1 MVSGDLS
8 DIVKTGEKFD
18 YKSYVKDIY
27 NLIKTNSPYDNAQDT
42 EALALDYAR
51 QAATMV
57 YEVAAIGRIEKEGKQ
72 VRLSVELKKAGFSS
86 ESLLDDIERFEDTE
100 KGIDN
105 VAAMVN
111 PMAAV
116 AESLKQAQ
124 VITDYLEEQKKEEE
138 LEEPKQE
145 VVVQKPAPELQTGD
159 KEAPQGST
167 RRNPL
172 LRAYFALKRA
182 IVNIFKE
189 RVDTGSTTIDYPGIG
204 NIYVKLVSGAAINPG
219 NRRAADQTVTNFDDN
234 IYAAVVDS
242 EGNFLYITDDGGL
255 SKEGKAYAY
264 FSAPKVEK
272 QIADYLKSDKANF
285 VTSNII
291 NGSLGQFTG
300 PQSERKLSA
309 IKGIN
314 SSTKINPRDNNS
326 KFPYYQIEGYP
337 GFITI
342 SAPKFGDFN
351 QKGNLEKILN
361 LFVNKVYDK
370 DEYGE
375 LKELSFDEKLER
387 VAFMLNMKDKGGK
400 TYKPIKFEIQNIFN
414 STTDQNREENKKKL
428 EKILSQEYLN
438 IDFPLFNANFYNDFE
453 LNMKDGNLMFVKSD
467 NKLYKE
473 DYLYQNFY
481 SRGYFDSEGN
491 PAVMD
496 AYLVFQP
503 QQSEVDKYTKA
514 EPIIQPQVQVTQDL
528 PGPDTKINIY
538 AGTKENAELSNFA
551 IRPFTVDIKRGGVG
565 KVTFQSVEQAF
576 QWMKGLYTN
585 NYEIDPSVSLDQAQK
600 LIDEANK
607 RDQQIQDKIL
617 ATTDGAS
624 LRSLGKSF
632 KNFEA
637 AEWDEKSSGV
647 MKKLLLESFKQNSEA
662 LIKLLATGE
671 ATLTH
676 TQDKSKWKTEFPKLL
691 MQVRAELKSQQP
703 EPIVVKPQEQTTVAP
718 GPQEQ
723 GLSLDDIADIAMKD
737 PESLSKLTGVKALN
751 AKESVIKLAKGIIW
765 YLGGKEALKHPAM
778 KKFMSTLSRTEIEQ
792 IKQEALDNPN
802 PSPIA
807 TKYKVPLEVVF
818 KAVNS
823 GARVD
828 SANWSVNG
836 IILNQYL
843 REEGEVIDESISG
856 DFSDIYHEAWHGF
869 TQTWLTQAQRKT
881 MYAEAR
887 KQKGTFTDYNGKRV
901 SFDKADNLQLEEYLA
916 EEFRTYMLS
925 GGTYSR
931 PEAPKTT
938 SIFEWLVN
946 LIKKLFGKAKTTSAE
961 LPTIQELYNNL
972 RLGQLSQ
979 FNFDVNNRDK
989 TIGQLAKSVEKLST
1003 NKEDI
1008 DLNHQDSIKLINTI
1022 DSIIS
1027 NIVDYTNNKSGTKR
1041 FTVGFFKKEDNMK
1054 AAYKYVKQQL
1064 ETTIKK
1070 TLEEKLAKAEGAQKT
1085 YLQNQ
1090 IDLVNYAIRNF
1101 GNTDNIKENRD
1112 GKGVIAYHQM
1122 KSKFISYEDR
1132 KNFFADINE
1141 EAVSTKGREG
1151 YGDRSGN
1158 ELSQQE
1164 LGDPDVHALLRS
1176 IYNFKGNEKVLNDFG
1191 VQELVPYD
1199 LMWNK
1204 LAKLLTGTVT
1214 PEKMQQTLLE
1224 AAKTDGTIAHLVEK
1238 LGNKDGAQFDE
1249 EFSLWTKF
1257 WQTFNGSLI
1266 PLVQMNV
1273 EETKIGDT
1281 DVTRYIVKIG
1291 RASSPYRQ
1299 VGNRWSN
1306 VFEYL
1311 TSDEVDTFDKDPLT
1325 NQSYIDL
1332 KKLFKKFPTGVS
1344 IDQRMEFFRSLGIY
1358 FSADPKIKNAIEK
1371 NNVGG
1376 AEDIWRNLALLYQ
1389 KHGVQRINALEDVFA
1404 AYPEKPSV
1412 DKNGVRTIAPALS
1425 SMENYFIKLQEL
1437 EAINSDYTTNFL
1449 ATNAEG
1455 NSQFEYSLNNTISIM
1470 NDVLNTAESFDAVL
1484 AHPFMEHF
1492 SEQLNSF
1499 TDSSNVLNSLFK
1511 MNEPGRKRRLDKDGK
1526 PIKINLS
1533 NLSGIQLIREDGSV
1547 GIASASA
1554 DIFSKFIQDF
1564 HLMVASGRPEN
1575 PRHADKSTSYSNYVD
1590 VVTPVGQSTSKTRL
1604 YIDLED
1610 FAKSEGKA
1618 GKNRAYEII
1627 KNYINSELNRIRKF
1641 KEIQSRV
1648 DKGEQVQFDFSYLKR
1663 GQDFVIFE
1671 DVLRE
1676 DTKNLLL
1683 KADSSLNLKDILE
1696 INDGGI
1702 ARMLREDFEKYFE
1715 KQVEIANGYYS
1726 KVDQFTAD
1734 NLIMTIQ
1741 RENKVTIAEAK
1752 KAAMQTFVYNSWI
1765 HNMEAV
1771 IMIYGDIAQY
1781 KEADDFTKRIAG
1793 AGSTGKIMRA
1803 DVSAITYVNNKKNL
1817 YAMKRL
1823 GATVGEDV
1831 INDRNAIG
1839 LNGTLNSAIM
1849 EDNEIG
1855 TEYIGQLREA
1865 IKEDIERRFEGKKT
1879 KKEIKDLVETELGDY
1894 VKSMKEGDAQ
1904 GWITF
1909 DAYRALS
1916 RLEGKWRPEHEKM
1929 YMDIINGKK
1938 IDYET
1943 IKYFFP
1949 VRKFQYWG
1957 SVKNDF
1963 AAANA
1968 FHKFSLMPLIPSLVE
1983 GTNLDDLHLKF
1994 MNEGI
1999 HYGTFKTG
2007 SKIATITTNGVADKF
2022 YTNSKER
2029 TIVNMDDKPFTK
2041 NTVYLQYLK
2050 DQLDIADE
2058 FKGKATFPTQMRK
2071 LIESGLMEGGVPV
2084 DFKPGKSLEARV
2096 KLWATVVDKEAE
2108 SPIYKAVKTYEENIE
2123 ALTTKLMNDLI
2134 KEASIEFDKDGN
2146 IIFNDNLADF
2156 MVNALR
2162 SEELAE
2168 HEIDFLRKAPGGKSM
2183 AHDLSLS
2190 LSSEKIEKAL
2200 NSIVVKRLV
2209 RQQFNGEGL
2218 IQVSGAG
2225 FESKTPKFREAT
2237 DEEKLKYK
2245 GTNDLPF
2252 YRRSGGKDGKT
2263 SAAKIKIALQGD
2275 FIKLLNLK
2283 HPDGEKI
2290 GTIERLNDLI
2300 KDDNWLDQGN
2310 NRRMITIT
2318 GARIPVQGLNSM
2330 EFMEVY
2336 EFLDSRAGNIIILPS
2351 EIVAKSGSDFDID
2364 KLTMMMPNIE
2374 ADYNFKKWSTKE
2386 GKKLLETLAKENPEL
2401 AERLTP
2407 DNVGIVLD
2415 IFKNNEEVA
2424 KLDELDKR
2432 VLDILKTNSEMNIRM
2447 SSGNTVKG
2455 LQNAVIQSMIDIL
2468 EMPNNYLSLVK
2479 PNSTHI
2485 AKGLADSLASRV
2497 LDYDN
2502 NYRIHGEKTGKAAGT
2517 RALEIGFNLYKHS
2530 SHNIGK
2536 ETLGLGAVDN
2546 TYNSVFNRI
2555 GMYLNPTFTAGYGD
2569 EKFERRATIL
2579 LNHNKL
2585 NGGISL
2591 SHIMD
2596 ANNQYYIGDI
2606 ISQLIN
2612 GWVDVAKDPWIFN
2625 IQGNKEAAPTLLFM
2639 VQAGVPFEQAVHLMS
2654 QPIIREYIQE
2664 QKKAKSTFA
2673 RPLGEDIENPNF
2685 FRGYTRDKFV
2695 KQYLLKSQAD
2705 IDTFDEL
2712 ENTKNF
2718 LGKQEFIYNKTLE
2731 YTRNPEFL
2739 GFISDPTN
2747 LEKNISSKQ
2756 KTDNDIATLLHF
2768 FELEDM
2774 AKTVRDVKLRTN
2786 FDTTR
2791 SSSSYDAE
2799 EKISLAEDLASNDL
2813 IPSDLLD
2820 RILQDTPIGSFYVQ
2834 PFQIKAWKGFFELRN
2849 NDKVNEF
2856 LKRYIKENKGTI
2868 YRMFGDTNEFVKAF
2882 KNALPS
2888 FVFQNELKTFD
2899 INRPSTFD
2907 GLTINTAAGPATIK
2921 TAMKLKEGIVV
2932 KKVGDQN
2939 IIYIDKQVLKKN
2951 YIAFMEGFNNPK
2963 PESKQA
2969 KITAGEAYVDS
2980 AAFTGKPSDDY
2991 YRFAIARE
2999 VLKSTHSKEQIAQRE
3014 DYKDQLKLNMKNQN
3028 YTLVGESAEAYT
3040 ERIKNLTYEE
3050 IIRDMA
3056 LDNTFNSWKMFNS
3069 SSSVADQ
3076 FFDIIKKHPSLLDNY
3091 AVIQNFKKS
3100 ESKDKRFKNLVFTDT
3115 DFTADKLNIFNENL
3129 EELSNSSK
3137 IRLDVSDQEK
3147 ARVAEFF
3154 RRLST
3159 YAFLQSGLN
3168 TSSPFS
3174 IVRAVPQRPYLDKMI
3189 PAAAWFTNELES
3201 ASPEQSYNMLKT
3213 FGQMLIRNHSNYRTK
3228 NRFSDYHVANYRSIK
3243 KVADIETIIP
3253 TGEDNSGN
3261 FIYATK
3267 LRDDKGRLNKP
3278 YTSEEAANLMNT
3290 HSNVAFIAE
3299 MPFELQPNER
3309 DQNPL
3314 YVAFNTRGMT
3324 NFIPVVTRNTADRN
3338 GGFTDQ
3344 LSEKEGLS
3352 GKIIPQASPKKVG
3365 FDIKE
3370 ISLNT
3375 KDPKKAA
3382 IATDI
3387 IEFGRTDSKT
3397 GRVSSSQKYG
3407 EAAVNQGISRNSGVY
3422 DSGTVAMV
3430 SVSGN
3435 NVATTEDINNTVE
3448 QIIKVLNAGGS
3459 VIMDNEKNRNSR
3471 WNASGEGAVFDAVIA
3486 AIGAKNLANVSKDP
3500 DYIRIKYKSTIPMTI
3515 NGLVEPNSKVKES
3528 IDNFIE
3534 KAKELKKTGMQLG
3547 FPQSGIAQYMREGN
3561 ALARQTFLYLSK
3573 RLLEVGYV
3581 NPGLLEIQSD
3591 PDNQIDKGG
3600 IEIVEMSQQ
3609 VSYREASDKL
3619 LECFGKR

>member
-1 MVSGDLS
+1 MICTLSNSQLEDLLVMVSGDLS

-27 NLIKTNSPYDNAQDT
+27 NLIKANSPYDNAQDT

-57 YEVAAIGRIEKEGKQ
+57 YEVAAIGRIDKEGKQ

-182 IVNIFKE
+182 IVNILKE

-300 PQSERKLSA
+300 PQSERKLST

-337 GFITI
+337 GTLTIT
-342 SAPKFGDFN
+342 APKFGDFN

-375 LKELSFDEKLER
+375 LKELSFDEKLGK
-387 VAFMLNMKDKGGK
+387 VSYMLNMKDKGGK
-400 TYKPIKFEIQNIFN
+400 TYKNIKFEIENIAN
-414 STTDQNREENKKKL
+414 TTTDQNREENKKKL
-428 EKILSQEYLN
+428 EKILSQEYLK

-503 QQSEVDKYTKA
+503 QQSEVDKYTKV
-514 EPIIQPQVQVTQDL
+514 EPIAEV
-528 PGPDTKINIY
+528 
-538 AGTKENAELSNFA
+538 AKEE
-551 IRPFTVDIKRGGVG
+551 T
-565 KVTFQSVEQAF
+565 
-576 QWMKGLYTN
+576 
-585 NYEIDPSVSLDQAQK
+585 
-600 LIDEANK
+600 
-607 RDQQIQDKIL
+607 
-617 ATTDGAS
+617 
-624 LRSLGKSF
+624 
-632 KNFEA
+632 
-637 AEWDEKSSGV
+637 
-647 MKKLLLESFKQNSEA
+647 
-662 LIKLLATGE
+662 
-671 ATLTH
+671 
-676 TQDKSKWKTEFPKLL
+676 
-691 MQVRAELKSQQP
+691 
-703 EPIVVKPQEQTTVAP
+703 IVVKPQEQTTVAP

-751 AKESVIKLAKGIIW
+751 AKESVIKLAKGITW

-887 KQKGTFTDYNGKRV
+887 KQKGAFTDYNGKRV

-1070 TLEEKLAKAEGAQKT
+1070 NLEEKLAKAEGAQKT

-1437 EAINSDYTTNFL
+1437 EARNSDYTTNFL

-1676 DTKNLLL
+1676 DTKKLLL

-1771 IMIYGDIAQY
+1771 IMIYGDTAQY
-1781 KEADDFTKRIAG
+1781 KDADDFTKRIAG

-2071 LIESGLMEGGVPV
+2071 LIESGLMEGSVPV

-2374 ADYNFKKWSTKE
+2374 ADYSFKKWSTKE
-2386 GKKLLETLAKENPEL
+2386 GKRLLETLAKENPEL
-2401 AERLTP
+2401 SERLTP

-2502 NYRIHGEKTGKAAGT
+2502 NYRVHGEKTGKAAGT

-3528 IDNFIE
+3528 IDSFIE
-3534 KAKELKKTGMQLG
+3534 KAKELKKAGMQLG